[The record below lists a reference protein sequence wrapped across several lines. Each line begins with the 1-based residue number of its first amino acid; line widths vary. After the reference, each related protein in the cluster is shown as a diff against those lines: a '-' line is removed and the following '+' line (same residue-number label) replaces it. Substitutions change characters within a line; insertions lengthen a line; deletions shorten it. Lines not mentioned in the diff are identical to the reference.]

1 MDSVRV
7 IYFGHYWRSYGGT
20 EFDLR
25 TMLRGLAERG
35 HECMAITYD
44 LSSHPGT
51 PLLPV
56 EVEGV
61 QCIRSDYDVL
71 RHSFNIHP
79 NIPKDVFRH
88 NSLKHLRN
96 NIRAGDILLTCFTP
110 EKEAW
115 AIAKTAGA
123 RVIQKYSVA
132 IGNWKRDDWPEVD
145 LHVFNSHSC
154 ERSVRRIANI
164 RGPSAVIYPEIDIQ
178 DQDLWNPEGA
188 IGLVN
193 PAHHKG
199 IYVFYSL
206 AKAFPDERFI
216 SAGGW
221 AVSGPVN
228 GPANHSYMRHMKD
241 MREFYGKLKLL
252 LCPTQHNHN
261 ETFGRTVLEA
271 MKYGIPVMASW
282 KDGIPE
288 AAGGAAKLVRAYSS
302 DRIWAVNL
310 KKILEPGVLEQ
321 YHKKS
326 LKRAKLYN
334 LSDILGEWESVFR
347 KVQQ

>member
-1 MDSVRV
+1 MKIV
-7 IYFGHYWRSYGGT
+7 YFGHFWRSYGGT

-25 TMLRGLAERG
+25 TMLQGLAKRGL
-35 HECMAITYD
+35 ECWAITYD

-61 QCIRSDYDVL
+61 KCIRSDYDTL
-71 RHSFNIHP
+71 RTSFNILP

-96 NIRAGDILLTCFTP
+96 NIKAGDILITCFTP

-115 AIAKTAGA
+115 AIAKAAGA
-123 RVIQKYSVA
+123 KVIQKYSVV
-132 IGNWKRDDWPEVD
+132 IGNWKADSWPEVD
-145 LHVFNSHSC
+145 LHVFNSMAC
-154 ERSVRRIANI
+154 ERGMRRISNI
-164 RGPSAVIYPEIDIQ
+164 KGPSAVIYPEIDIVE
-178 DQDLWNPEGA
+178 QDLFKPDGA

-199 IYVFYSL
+199 VYVFFAL
-206 AKAFPDERFI
+206 AEAFPKEIFV

-221 AVSGPVN
+221 AIEGSVHGPT
-228 GPANHSYMRHMKD
+228 NHFYMRHMQD
-241 MREFYGKLKLL
+241 IREFYGKLKLL
-252 LCPTQHNHN
+252 LCPTQHNHC

-288 AAGGAAKLVRAYSS
+288 ASGGAAKLIRAYSS
-302 DRIWAVNL
+302 NRIWAVNL
-310 KKILEPGVLEQ
+310 QKMLEPGVLEQ
-321 YHKKS
+321 YHQKS
-326 LKRAKLYN
+326 MKRAKLYN
-334 LSDILGEWESVFR
+334 LSDILGQWETVFK
-347 KVQQ
+347 KVQE